1 MMKNIN
7 IKIILVALSL
17 IILPFKAHAMTIAE
31 FEAEVNKYS
40 AQLQAKQN
48 QVARNDEEIRQ
59 IKLKIAD
66 YQAQIDQ
73 AKIDVQKLELEI
85 EKNEK
90 EIAK

>member
-1 MMKNIN
+1 MICEREEEIEAFVPKEYWSIHTVMEKDG
-7 IKIILVALSL
+7 KL
-17 IILPFKAHAMTIAE
+17 

-73 AKIDVQKLELEI
+73 DKIDVQKLEL
-85 EKNEK
+85 
-90 EIAK
+90 